1 MAQQSSLLR
10 REIPASETPY
20 RGAVSFNQHLVR
32 RRVLASTKAAALEV
46 LSAWPGLCTMLAVE
60 TIRSVNGTDKV
71 ESEIRYFLSSGADDP
86 ATLGAAIRTH

>member
-1 MAQQSSLLR
+1 
-10 REIPASETPY
+10 
-20 RGAVSFNQHLVR
+20 V
-32 RRVLASTKAAALEV
+32 
-46 LSAWPGLCTMLAVE
+46 LAVE